1 MSENNIVFSDGAW
14 KLFLDFFRF
23 EACHD
28 DWTDEQIEMS
38 CNNDDII
45 DFLKWFLFKKTGD
58 PITIVLGLK
67 SQVKETTDM
76 KEDRKN
82 DLFQNM
88 LEQIIELSAN
98 TEEAH
103 RVLRR
108 CGMTDQEILECSDG
122 RVSTVVS
129 ERADFYVSLECYA
142 AGYMKAVP
150 ENEYKMYRR
159 YLDFLKSEVFIE
171 PGKAA
176 EYIIEAEQKARIRD
190 YRRRMTEDV
199 TADIYSAAVEHLKNA
214 LFDSKPYKAV

>member
-1 MSENNIVFSDGAW
+1 MSENNFTFSEGAW
-14 KLFLDFFRF
+14 KLFLDYFRF
-23 EACHD
+23 EACHN

-45 DFLKWFLFKKTGD
+45 DFLKWFLREKTEEPTTVVLSLENEERENIDMNEERKK
-58 PITIVLGLK
+58 
-67 SQVKETTDM
+67 
-76 KEDRKN
+76 N
-82 DLFQNM
+82 LFQN
-88 LEQIIELSAN
+88 LFDQIIEISAGP
-98 TEEAH
+98 EEAH
-103 RVLRR
+103 RALRR
-108 CGMTDQEILECSDG
+108 CGMTDQEILECSEG
-122 RVSTVVS
+122 RVSRVASVK
-129 ERADFYVSLECYA
+129 ADFYGSLECYA

-150 ENEYKMYRR
+150 EAEYKMYRH
-159 YLDFLKSEVFIE
+159 YLDVLKNEVFVE

>member
-1 MSENNIVFSDGAW
+1 MSENNFIFSEGAW
-14 KLFLDFFRF
+14 KLFLDYFRF

-45 DFLKWFLFKKTGD
+45 DFLKWFLREKTEE
-58 PITIVLGLK
+58 PTTVVLSL
-67 SQVKETTDM
+67 ETEERVNTDM
-76 KEDRKN
+76 NEERKKN
-82 DLFQNM
+82 LFQN
-88 LEQIIELSAN
+88 LFDQIIEISAGP
-98 TEEAH
+98 EEAH
-103 RVLRR
+103 RALRR
-108 CGMTDQEILECSDG
+108 CGMTDQEILECSEG
-122 RVSTVVS
+122 RTSTAAS
-129 ERADFYVSLECYA
+129 ENADFYASLECYA

-150 ENEYKMYRR
+150 EKEYKMYRR
-159 YLDFLKSEVFIE
+159 YLDYLKSEVFVE

-214 LFDSKPYKAV
+214 LFDSKPYKVV